1 MLAFGVFD
9 HVDHSG
15 APLRQ
20 FYEDRLKLV
29 ELYDRLGFYCYHV
42 AEHHA
47 TPLGMA
53 PSPSVYLA
61 AVAQR
66 TSRINFGPLV
76 YTLPLYHPIRLIEE
90 ICMLDQMSGGRF
102 QFGVGK
108 GISPIETRYYGVDP
122 ENSTKMMI
130 EAFEVLLRGLTRRR
144 LDFAGTFYNF
154 KDVPIEVEPLQK
166 PHPPLW
172 YGTGT
177 LQSVERPAAS
187 GMSIVTNA
195 PVATT
200 RSLIE
205 HYWKHYRGA
214 SGAGDPAVPAQP
226 KLGFTRHLV
235 VADTDAAALAIA
247 RRAYRRWFA
256 SFIKLWREHGIKTV
270 GVQYPEEFDGP
281 GADGR
286 MIAGAPQTVLRV
298 LQSQLDESGANYVLC
313 RVAFGD
319 LTYDESRRSAELF
332 AAQVMPHLR
341 ASERVAAE

>member
-9 HVDHSG
+9 HLDHSG

-20 FYEDRLKLV
+20 FYEDRLRLT
-29 ELYDRLGFYCYHV
+29 ELYDQLGFYCYHV

-53 PSPSVYLA
+53 PSPSVFLS

-66 TSRINFGPLV
+66 TRRLNFGPLV
-76 YTLPLYHPIRLIEE
+76 YTLPFYHPIRLVEE

-122 ENSTKMMI
+122 DNSSKMMI
-130 EAFEVLLRGLTRRR
+130 EAFEVLMRGLQNRR
-144 LDFAGTFYNF
+144 LDFSGAFYNF
-154 KDVPIEVEPLQK
+154 KNVPMELEPLQK

-172 YGTGT
+172 YGAGT
-177 LQSVERPAAS
+177 IQSVERPAAS

-195 PVATT
+195 PVTVT
-200 RSLIE
+200 RTLVE

-214 SGAGDPAVPAQP
+214 SGAATRP
-226 KLGFTRHLV
+226 KIGFTRHIV
-235 VADTDAAALAIA
+235 VAPTDEAALAIA
-247 RRAYRRWFA
+247 RRAYRRWIA
-256 SFIKLWREHGIKTV
+256 SFLKLWREHGTKTV
-270 GVQYPEEFDGP
+270 GVIYPDEFDGP

-286 MIAGAPQTVLRV
+286 MIAGSPQSVLRV
-298 LQSQLDESGANYVLC
+298 LQSQIDETGANYILC

-319 LTYDESRRSAELF
+319 LSFEESRRSAELL
-332 AAQVMPHLR
+332 AEHVMPKLR
-341 ASERVAAE
+341 AGEPVAAV